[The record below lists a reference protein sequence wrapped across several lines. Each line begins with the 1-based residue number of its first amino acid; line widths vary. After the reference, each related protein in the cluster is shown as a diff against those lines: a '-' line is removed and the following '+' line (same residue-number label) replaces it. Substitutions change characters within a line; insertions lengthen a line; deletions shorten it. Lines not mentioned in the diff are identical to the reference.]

1 MKSTNKAKAL
11 IMEKISNIPEHI
23 ATINIAN
30 KIRNTN
36 LSRKQGLMPL
46 FELVSNS
53 IHSIK
58 ERKDCG
64 LMEKADLGNIKIT
77 LIRNGRPE
85 TMESIKDNDTYP
97 IVNIIVTDN
106 GIGLNDENLRSF
118 TEADSDHKLNIG
130 GKGIGRFVCLKAFK
144 WLSID
149 SIYKDS
155 NVFKRRKIE
164 LRNTKEGFGNYEEPT
179 TQTDEFCTTST
190 LYTFDPAFEKHTPRR
205 LEDVASALITH
216 FQLYYIMGN
225 APHISIRNQNNIFID
240 LDNLYI
246 RSFANKVQKGTFK
259 IGDNEFEVYLSQTN
273 SSKSHRLHF
282 CAHYRTVIEE
292 WMGKNI
298 IELGK
303 NSIPNKDA
311 QNFYYAAFV
320 VGDILDESVNNE
332 RTSFLFPTNED
343 EDDEDSIDITLPKI
357 RKKAISVIEDLISD
371 YIDTV
376 RTKKIE
382 TYRTIIDNEFPQYRI
397 LLNRKEDKVKKLAAG
412 LSNHELDVELYKIEA
427 EWRTEIKELGSEI
440 LEQKKDIT
448 SLEEYHNLYENY
460 ISGLNEIGQ
469 AELARYITHRK
480 SIIDLLDFLTS
491 TDNEKKKYSN
501 EDLVHNIFFPIRTTS
516 DNIPYDKQNLWL
528 LDERLAYHSYLSSD
542 KMFSAIENVQVSENE
557 EDRPDLLILSNA
569 FAFATDKDA
578 PYSSIT
584 IVEFKKPE
592 RDNYVDN
599 DDKKNPLDQV
609 ERYVEDLLSGSIRNR
624 KGRTIN
630 ISKETPFYIYIVCDL
645 SPSLIRILER
655 REFTKTPDGLGYYTF
670 KNKRYNGY
678 IEVISFEKV
687 KSDAKKRNQI
697 LFDKLGLPNE

>member
-11 IMEKISNIPEHI
+11 FMEKISNIPEHI

-64 LMEKADLGNIKIT
+64 LMEKSDLGNIKIT

-106 GIGLNDENLRSF
+106 GIGLNDEKLRSF

-225 APHISIRNQNNIFID
+225 APHISIRNQNNIFFD

-246 RSFANKVQKGTFK
+246 
-259 IGDNEFEVYLSQTN
+259 
-273 SSKSHRLHF
+273 
-282 CAHYRTVIEE
+282 
-292 WMGKNI
+292 
-298 IELGK
+298 
-303 NSIPNKDA
+303 
-311 QNFYYAAFV
+311 
-320 VGDILDESVNNE
+320 
-332 RTSFLFPTNED
+332 
-343 EDDEDSIDITLPKI
+343 
-357 RKKAISVIEDLISD
+357 
-371 YIDTV
+371 
-376 RTKKIE
+376 
-382 TYRTIIDNEFPQYRI
+382 
-397 LLNRKEDKVKKLAAG
+397 
-412 LSNHELDVELYKIEA
+412 
-427 EWRTEIKELGSEI
+427 
-440 LEQKKDIT
+440 
-448 SLEEYHNLYENY
+448 
-460 ISGLNEIGQ
+460 
-469 AELARYITHRK
+469 
-480 SIIDLLDFLTS
+480 
-491 TDNEKKKYSN
+491 
-501 EDLVHNIFFPIRTTS
+501 
-516 DNIPYDKQNLWL
+516 
-528 LDERLAYHSYLSSD
+528 
-542 KMFSAIENVQVSENE
+542 
-557 EDRPDLLILSNA
+557 
-569 FAFATDKDA
+569 
-578 PYSSIT
+578 
-584 IVEFKKPE
+584 
-592 RDNYVDN
+592 
-599 DDKKNPLDQV
+599 
-609 ERYVEDLLSGSIRNR
+609 
-624 KGRTIN
+624 
-630 ISKETPFYIYIVCDL
+630 
-645 SPSLIRILER
+645 
-655 REFTKTPDGLGYYTF
+655 
-670 KNKRYNGY
+670 
-678 IEVISFEKV
+678 
-687 KSDAKKRNQI
+687 
-697 LFDKLGLPNE
+697 